1 MVTIVTIVT
10 ILTNHPLPSRDDHV
24 YSVDTMFET
33 LIQMASNP
41 DNVQRFLDSEG
52 LDTLVATI
60 YPESCHGC
68 GAMPLS
74 HIFHE
79 SKRER
84 RYRSIRAISEVFRG
98 CGEGARRQYK
108 VHRHAA
114 TLVRCVESL
123 VDAYTKLRTDPDSP
137 LPTCQPLN
145 TLILLSKLSF
155 EEDYRTV
162 MNDVGVIFAISE
174 YVSLCAL
181 YRPLTGSLPEHTATQ
196 VSLTEAVKYGCTALT
211 NLTCG
216 DQHVKTA
223 LSHLTPFLEVLLGL
237 LHGNE
242 TQEVVKV
249 VISLF
254 RNLSWRAS
262 SQTKQSLARC
272 QVCSVLVDVGRRCS
286 DAGTM
291 KVLTSCLW
299 NLSAHNSANKEV
311 RYFSLIL

>member
-1 MVTIVTIVT
+1 MQEQST
-10 ILTNHPLPSRDDHV
+10 LV
-24 YSVDTMFET
+24 YSLSKFSVLRFCEGNGLQLDR
-33 LIQMASNP
+33 
-41 DNVQRFLDSEG
+41 NVQCLLLCNMKQHSSDN
-52 LDTLVATI
+52 L
-60 YPESCHGC
+60 
-68 GAMPLS
+68 
-74 HIFHE
+74 
-79 SKRER
+79 REPH
-84 RYRSIRAISEVFRG
+84 SAW
-98 CGEGARRQYK
+98 
-108 VHRHAA
+108 
-114 TLVRCVESL
+114 CVESL

-162 MNDVGVIFAISE
+162 MNDVG
-174 YVSLCAL
+174 
-181 YRPLTGSLPEHTATQ
+181 

-262 SQTKQSLARC
+262 SQTKQNLARC

-299 NLSAHNSANKEV
+299 NLSAHNSANKEISKSANGALRNIMTGSAGSRSV
-311 RYFSLIL
+311 SPCSHDDQFVDHVPDHVVPPSQFWFDDYSLISSGDSRSRTSTSPKQERRKIVGRQQHQLRFSSTVDKFSC